1 MEELAVKREI
11 GIITAEIIT
20 IRENTKRMVLESFI
34 EIGRRLL
41 EAKEVVGHGGWGD
54 YLREKVEFSP
64 STANNMINLYK
75 EYGDEQTQLGKPLK
89 SQTFGNLT
97 YSQAVALLA
106 LPEEQRETVV
116 AEHNMEATSVRELQ
130 AIIEEKKREAKQARE
145 EAERVKQAA
154 AVNEKTILEYQ
165 AELKRQEAK
174 LKDARGEIEKLEAR
188 PVEVAV
194 QPPSK
199 EELAEIQRDAEAA
212 VAEKFEEELAAVREE
227 LAGTR
232 GQLEEARQA
241 GEQQLARAAEM
252 EKKLAVAGNKEM
264 VEFNIL
270 FRRAQ
275 EEMERLHQK
284 YLAITANE
292 PEKAAALKTAVGRMI
307 QMVARKWEG

>member
-75 EYGDEQTQLGKPLK
+75 EYGDEQTRLGRPLK

-106 LPEEQRETVV
+106 LPEEQREAVV
-116 AEHNMEATSVRELQ
+116 AEHDMEATSVRELQ
-130 AIIEEKKREAKQARE
+130 AIIEEKKREAQQARE

-154 AVNEKTILEYQ
+154 AENKKTILEYQ
-165 AELKRQEAK
+165 TQLKKQEAM
-174 LKDARGEIEKLEAR
+174 LKDARGEIEKLEGR

-212 VAEKFEEELAAVREE
+212 VTGKFEEELAAVREE

-241 GEQQLARAAEM
+241 GEQQLARTAEI
-252 EKKLAVAGNKEM
+252 EKKLAVAGDKEM
-264 VEFNIL
+264 VEFNVL

-284 YLAITANE
+284 YLVITANDT
-292 PEKAAALKTAVGRMI
+292 EKAAALKTAVGRMI